1 MAPSES
7 PKQVISPKLW
17 FYGFV
22 AVMVLGG
29 GLLFLQSKPSTTT
42 AHLEVIVPDL
52 QGEEIRGHDLFHAKC
67 ASGHGKNAAGS
78 EKGPP
83 FVHKVY
89 QSDHHVDASF
99 YYAVKRGV
107 QAHHWPYGN
116 MAPVEGVSDDE
127 VAAIVTYVRKVQRV
141 NGMK

>member
-67 ASGHGKNAAGS
+67 RT
-78 EKGPP
+78 
-83 FVHKVY
+83 
-89 QSDHHVDASF
+89 QWW
-99 YYAVKRGV
+99 R
-107 QAHHWPYGN
+107 
-116 MAPVEGVSDDE
+116 
-127 VAAIVTYVRKVQRV
+127 
-141 NGMK
+141 